1 MPPSKKNIKEKET
14 ENKSVKKEVKEVKKE
29 KEVKGKKEV
38 KNKSEQKKWAEVTDD
53 EYHDENDTDENT
65 EEKSEKSISDISEDN
80 NDLDEEILIGTLKAI
95 STNLVKNKSV
105 VDFDY
110 DEINMMDVEELSD
123 YDTNTLLKV
132 LMVRGTKNNNPI
144 LWSKTRTLL
153 KLLNFELKP
162 NQPFRNNN
170 NNNNNNRRNFNNND
184 RRDNRREERR
194 DNRREDNYFHQKKIY
209 ENKNGPLVN
218 DKEEENEI
226 VHEKKKTWRGG
237 KK

>member
-38 KNKSEQKKWAEVTDD
+38 KNKSEEKKWAEVTDD
-53 EYHDENDTDENT
+53 EYHDENDTDNNS
-65 EEKSEKSISDISEDN
+65 EEKSEKSVSDISGDD
-80 NDLDEEILIGTLKAI
+80 DLDEEILIGTLKAI
-95 STNLVKNKSV
+95 STNLVKNKSI

-110 DEINMMDVEELSD
+110 DEINMMDMEELSD

-170 NNNNNNRRNFNNND
+170 NNRRNFNNND
-184 RRDNRREERR
+184 RRDNRQDNRR
-194 DNRREDNYFHQKKIY
+194 DNRREDNYYQKKLF
-209 ENKNGPLVN
+209 ENKNGPIVN

-226 VHEKKKTWRGG
+226 VHDKKKTWRGG